1 MARIAQVYKI
11 KFERAAL
18 MAIASTTAA
27 TQIGRAT
34 FTGLMKMIPGAGT
47 VVGGAIGAGVA
58 STFTYA
64 MGQAWLTVC
73 QRAVK
78 GKLGTAGTVVDNDE
92 LRAVFMD
99 EFRKRIKLGRKEL
112 RTASEP
118 DVNLIDSN
126 KIS

>member
-1 MARIAQVYKI
+1 
-11 KFERAAL
+11 
-18 MAIASTTAA
+18 
-27 TQIGRAT
+27 
-34 FTGLMKMIPGAGT
+34 
-47 VVGGAIGAGVA
+47 
-58 STFTYA
+58 

-73 QRAVK
+73 QRTVK